1 MMSMPMLDSLPA
13 ADTRASNEGA
23 PGDKSPSTSIVP
35 SMVIA
40 INLGLY
46 STKPGN
52 SRRKDGSPLV
62 VMKNETP

>member
-1 MMSMPMLDSLPA
+1 MSMPMLDSLPA
-13 ADTRASNEGA
+13 AATLASNEGA
-23 PGDKSPSTSIVP
+23 PGDKSPSTSEVP

-46 STKPGN
+46 SIKSGN

-62 VMKNETP
+62 VMKKETP